1 MRSTL
6 FVILGLATLAASGAE
21 ARPLNKPAPLRQA
34 GTLTCVTDPSFGFI
48 VGSTRAATCTYVS
61 NYGRFSQVYAGRLS
75 RVGFDVGLTSGQMIS
90 WRILTPG
97 GRSRAHMLNGLYGG
111 SSAEATLLVGPGSQ
125 YVYNDR
131 GNRIL
136 IEPIGHSGQAGFDLG
151 DLGCILSDLLRIGE
165 HLHVPVRQAGR
176 SKVLVDR
183 KDRLPRSQVADE
195 LLAVD
200 IGAVRRRDVFGRD
213 QSDQAPFPE
222 PKGKS

>member
-1 MRSTL
+1 MKQTGR
-6 FVILGLATLAASGAE
+6 FADIAAQQNA
-21 ARPLNKPAPLRQA
+21 
-34 GTLTCVTDPSFGFI
+34 FI

-136 IEPIGHSGQAGFDLG
+136 IEPIGHSGQAGF
-151 DLGCILSDLLRIGE
+151 
-165 HLHVPVRQAGR
+165 
-176 SKVLVDR
+176 
-183 KDRLPRSQVADE
+183 
-195 LLAVD
+195 
-200 IGAVRRRDVFGRD
+200 GA
-213 QSDQAPFPE
+213 SAL
-222 PKGKS
+222 